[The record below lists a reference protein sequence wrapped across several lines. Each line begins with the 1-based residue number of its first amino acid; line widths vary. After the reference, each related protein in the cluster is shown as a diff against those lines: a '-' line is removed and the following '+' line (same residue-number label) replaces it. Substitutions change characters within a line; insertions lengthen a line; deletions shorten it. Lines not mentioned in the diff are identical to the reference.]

1 MVGCVPK
8 TKNQFVFILNLL
20 RNYFLFLYII
30 IKAIKFILK
39 KRAKDEIPGILILL
53 YNIFEWEL
61 ENKEKS

>member
-1 MVGCVPK
+1 MCA
-8 TKNQFVFILNLL
+8 KNQKPVCVYLKSLAKFA
-20 RNYFLFLYII
+20 LFLYII